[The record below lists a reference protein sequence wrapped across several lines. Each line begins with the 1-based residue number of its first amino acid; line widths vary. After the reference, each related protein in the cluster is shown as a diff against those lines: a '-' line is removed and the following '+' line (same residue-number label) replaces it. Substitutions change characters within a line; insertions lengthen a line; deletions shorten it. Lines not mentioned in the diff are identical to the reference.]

1 MSKKLCYLLVFI
13 TLVGIVS
20 LGSGVSLAAYP
31 EREIQGTIQ
40 WGAGGATDVISRAI
54 APLAEAHLGKKIIL
68 VNRPGATGVIGL
80 TYVYNQP
87 ADGYNLLFGAEN
99 PSMYKVLG
107 LSQIDYDDFEPI
119 IIIGAVPNVTVVKA
133 DSKYKTFKEFLEDA
147 KANPGKIRIAATGV
161 GGAPYVVCSIMKV
174 VSGVEFNMIEFPGE
188 GPGLTA
194 LLGGHV
200 DAMPSGIAPA
210 AEFLRAGMLRGLMVF
225 DSKRLPAFPDIPAIT
240 EIYPEYEK
248 YVPYYPWY
256 GVFVKKGTPKEIVD
270 KLTDA
275 FKKAFNDPKFQEFL
289 AKRETIPLGLT
300 GKEARLFLDKQR
312 SIASWL
318 LWEAGAAKK
327 SPEEFGIPKP

>member
-1 MSKKLCYLLVFI
+1 MGKASLIKIFLLS
-13 TLVGIVS
+13 LALALLSSVS
-20 LGSGVSLAAYP
+20 FAAYP
-31 EREIQGTIQ
+31 EKEIQGTIQ
-40 WGAGGATDVISRAI
+40 WGAGGATDVVSRAI
-54 APLAEAHLGKKIIL
+54 APLAEAYLGKKIVL
-68 VNRPGATGVIGL
+68 VNRPGATGVIGM

-107 LSQIDYDDFEPI
+107 LAEIDYSDFEPI

-147 KANPGKIRIAATGV
+147 KANPGKIKIAATGV

-174 VSGVEFNMIEFPGE
+174 VSGVEFNMVEFPGE

-200 DAMPSGIAPA
+200 EAMPSGIAPA
-210 AEFLRAGMLRGLMVF
+210 AEFLRAKMLRGLMVF
-225 DSKRLPAFPDIPAIT
+225 DKKRLAAFPDIPAIT
-240 EIYPEYEK
+240 EIYPEYDK
-248 YVPYYPWY
+248 YTPYYPWY
-256 GVFVKKGTPKEIVD
+256 GVFVKKGTPKEIID

-275 FKKAFNDPKFQEFL
+275 FKKAFDDPKFQEFL
-289 AKRETIPLGLT
+289 AKRDTIPLGLT
-300 GKEARLFLDKQR
+300 GKEAKEFLDKQR
-312 SIASWL
+312 SVASWL
-318 LWEAGAAKK
+318 LWQAGAAKK

>member
-1 MSKKLCYLLVFI
+1 MFCKRLLA
-13 TLVGIVS
+13 LM
-20 LGSGVSLAAYP
+20 SLALGLAFMVLGGVALAEYP
-31 EREIQGTIQ
+31 EKDINGIIQ

-54 APLAEAHLGKKIIL
+54 TPLAEPYLGKKIIL
-68 VNRPGATGVIGL
+68 VNKPGATGAIAT

-87 ADGYNLLFGAEN
+87 ADGYTLLFGAEN

-107 LSQIDYDDFEPI
+107 LSEIDYGDFEPI

-133 DSKYKTFKEFLEDA
+133 DSKYKSFKEFIEDA
-147 KANPGKIRIAATGV
+147 KANPGKVKIAFTGV
-161 GGAPYVVCSIMKV
+161 GGAPHVVSSIMKV
-174 VSGVEFNMIEFPGE
+174 VSGVEFNAVEFPGE

-210 AEFLRAGMLRGLMVF
+210 AEFLRAKMLRGLMVF
-225 DSKRLPAFPDIPAIT
+225 DKKRLTAFPDIPAIT

-270 KLTDA
+270 KLTQA
-275 FKKAFNDPKFQEFL
+275 FKKAFDDPKYQEFL
-289 AKRETIPLGLT
+289 AKRDTIPLGLT
-300 GKEARLFLDKQR
+300 GKEAREFVDRQR
-312 SIASWL
+312 SLASWL
-318 LWEAGAAKK
+318 MWEAGAAKR
-327 SPEEFGIPKP
+327 SPEEFKIPKP